1 MSGYRGTS
9 PQMVEGDHEVD
20 PAPARR
26 LAYLSAFLLLFGSLM
41 VIAWFGLGR
50 FDPTATAYLSNHPG
64 GLWALSALMF
74 AGLWAYLA
82 GQEYARRDE
91 AVRTSTWRTAR
102 ASRASGTTGDCGRC
116 ASVRAENAALT
127 AELEVL
133 KQATTEPVAEPVGT
147 EPVGTEPVFGR
158 FVVAGPGFVEPASA
172 ELPIADLPIGE
183 LPFVDLPL
191 VELPNAEMPLTG
203 SPIAGPVVEPM
214 GVAPLAIGPLVELP
228 DPSDEVYDMLAL
240 PADQDLREAT

>member
-147 EPVGTEPVFGR
+147 EPVLGR

-172 ELPIADLPIGE
+172 ELPIADRPIAD

-214 GVAPLAIGPLVELP
+214 GVAPLAIGPLIELP